1 MFATVLMVIGAGGVA
16 AVSLWRL
23 LRGDGTEPTRWSR
36 AEAVTTLL
44 FAVAML
50 LTLVVSEPWRLLL
63 SVSTVVL
70 ALLSLTFVLVG
81 HRSRRAGK
89 QIPHG

>member
-1 MFATVLMVIGAGGVA
+1 MFATVLTFIGAGGVA

-23 LRGDGTEPTRWSR
+23 LRGDLTEPTRWSR
-36 AEAVTTLL
+36 AEAVATLL

-63 SVSTVVL
+63 SAGTVVL
-70 ALLSLTFVLVG
+70 ALLSLTFVLLG
-81 HRSRRAGK
+81 RQSRRASQRSLG
-89 QIPHG
+89 G